1 MANQFKGLWLII
13 LLVAGGVAIFYLG
26 SGQGKPQAQEGVVL
40 QEVFNQKPLAAD
52 QGTGAVESPNTS
64 KAVDPIPA
72 MAIVTSPVGG
82 HEAGFTIQVYSFQ
95 DKGRAEAALAN
106 LKKEGYQAFMIISD
120 LGEKGTWYRIRVG
133 GIADDAAAKQ
143 VLEKIRKSYNSGF
156 IVKPV
161 K

>member
-1 MANQFKGLWLII
+1 MVNQFKGLWLIV
-13 LLVAGGVAIFYLG
+13 LLVAGGVAIFYLSAG
-26 SGQGKPQAQEGVVL
+26 PGKQQPQDGVVL
-40 QEVFNQKPLAAD
+40 QEVFNQKPPAAD
-52 QGTGAVESPNTS
+52 AVAASNAP